1 MGRIGAFLLGFV
13 VGALSLYF
21 SMQYHFVHAH
31 DGWHPI
37 RKTNASLSGTV
48 VDIRQFGPNDWVEHL
63 ELATA
68 ITRAE
73 KTELMVRAAG
83 NAVLEPFQ
91 ETFDNAVETM
101 ELPSSR

>member
-1 MGRIGAFLLGFV
+1 MGRIGAFFLGFV

-37 RKTNASLSGTV
+37 RKMNARLSGTV
-48 VDIRQFGPNDWVEHL
+48 VDIRQFGPNDWLEHPG
-63 ELATA
+63 LAAA

-83 NAVLEPFQ
+83 HAVLEPFQ
-91 ETFDNAVETM
+91 ESFDNAMETM
-101 ELPSSR
+101 ELPSPR